1 MYNNKINAHGYEK
14 YKEQHV
20 LQASPQEL
28 VVMVYDC
35 CLKNLKLAKLSIEAK
50 ELEKSNI
57 ELQKAQDCINELI
70 MGLDFNF
77 EISKSLMSIYDFA
90 INFIIDINLNKTSE
104 KIPEIVSIIQELRDA
119 WAEASKLSRKAQF
132 SGGEA

>member
-50 ELEKSNI
+50 ELEKSNL